1 MMEDFNHF
9 PQAAEAFH
17 TAMSQAIR
25 KTAFDI
31 QGHAASTAPIDTG
44 FLRNS
49 IYVVT
54 HDESTYGQGAEPTKP
69 GSYLLP
75 EIDKAE
81 NDTTA
86 WIAVGANYGIYLEMG
101 TRFMPPKPYLA
112 PAVEAVR
119 PKFEDAMSRIED
131 AMTAQGF

>member
-1 MMEDFNHF
+1 MADFNHF

-17 TAMSQAIR
+17 KALSQAVR

-54 HDESTYGQGAEPTKP
+54 HDESTYGNASPSKE

-81 NDTTA
+81 SDTEA

-101 TRFMPPKPYLA
+101 TRFMPAKPYLA
-112 PAVEAVR
+112 PAVESVR
-119 PKFEDAMSRIED
+119 PTFEDALGRIEE
-131 AMTAQGF
+131 AMKAQGL

>member
-1 MMEDFNHF
+1 MESFNHF
-9 PQAAEAFH
+9 PEAAKAFH
-17 TAMSQAIR
+17 EAMSQVVR
-25 KTAFDI
+25 KTAFDV
-31 QGHAASTAPIDTG
+31 QGHAASTAPIETG

-54 HDESTYGQGAEPTKP
+54 HDESTYGGATPSKP
-69 GSYLLP
+69 DSYLLP

-86 WIAVGANYGIYLEMG
+86 WIAVGANYGIYLELG

-112 PAVEAVR
+112 PAVEMVR
-119 PKFEDAMSRIED
+119 PTFEDAFSRIED
-131 AMTAQGF
+131 AMKAQGL